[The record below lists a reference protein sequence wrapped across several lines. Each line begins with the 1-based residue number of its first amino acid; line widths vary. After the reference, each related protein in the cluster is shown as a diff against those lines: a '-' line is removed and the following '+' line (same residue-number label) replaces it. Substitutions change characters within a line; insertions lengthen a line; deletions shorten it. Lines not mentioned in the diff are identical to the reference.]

1 MPYISILVPGKVQ
14 KVDLSLHNHLNCGGS
29 NSYIELIEGEIS
41 CRTSHKVD
49 FDRGTIL
56 SWTGSALG
64 TCLGK
69 DFHAKKDSINFKVR
83 STSGDEFCPKSLTVS
98 MDNRDLYEK
107 TGLNDWVG
115 KNKGNQNRD
124 APRISGID

>member
-1 MPYISILVPGKVQ
+1 M
-14 KVDLSLHNHLNCGGS
+14 SLHNDLYCGGS
-29 NSYIELIEGEIS
+29 NTYIELIEDGIS
-41 CRTSHKVD
+41 CETSHKVH
-49 FDRGTIL
+49 FDRGAIL
-56 SWTGSALG
+56 SWSGSALG

-69 DFHAKKDSINFKVR
+69 DFHGDALYFRVR
-83 STSGDEFCPKSLTVS
+83 STSGDEFCPKSLTVT